1 MLTDSSSTIEATRSE
16 HLSDERKNNQ
26 ARLVSKLQMEF
37 FHGITS
43 TYSLKE
49 SLIDKVVVRLKRRL
63 KAFMY

>member
-26 ARLVSKLQMEF
+26 ALLVSKLQMEF

-43 TYSLKE
+43 TYSLKQ
-49 SLIDKVVVRLKRRL
+49 SLKVVVRLKRRL